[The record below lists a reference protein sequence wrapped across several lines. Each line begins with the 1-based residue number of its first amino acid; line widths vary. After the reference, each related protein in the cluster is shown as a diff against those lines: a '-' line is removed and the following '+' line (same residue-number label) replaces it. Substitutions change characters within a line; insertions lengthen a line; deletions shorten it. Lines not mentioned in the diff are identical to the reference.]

1 LGASSD
7 RKGGRRVVSKVIGR
21 AVTRIRAAAGQGWRC
36 RVLAGWVCVL
46 MLPGCASVPLS
57 VTRSASESEVSAV
70 ARPDAPPGYDLL
82 VAELAAMD
90 GEFVESRDALLRAVE
105 KDPDSAFLRERLSR
119 LSAQLNDLD
128 AAVLHA
134 RRAVELDPD
143 DESARLF
150 LGRLLR
156 ILRDV
161 AGLESVLL
169 DEDGK
174 PISSSAGLLLSQT
187 YLEVGRSDEA
197 LSVAEGLVHD
207 DPEMIAG
214 YMTLATAYE
223 QLDRPDDAERVLRE
237 ALEHHTGNLM
247 LYSRL
252 AHTYQRRDEREK
264 EIEVYRWQLE
274 IMPHHYGTLVSLAD
288 AQIAMNDL
296 EGAIATYVEVVAHH
310 PEDMR
315 ALRRLASLEYAAGRY
330 EQAVT
335 RLEEALLR
343 NPSRLELA
351 YSIGQVRHSMGD
363 DDVAL
368 EAFGRV
374 TAEHAL
380 HVEARM
386 QTAAILE
393 ERQDFVAALAEV
405 EKIRELRPSRALDFH
420 TAELRAKVGDFEG
433 GVALLE
439 ERLAVNPEDDEVLY
453 QLGALYG
460 SHVQVDRALY
470 YMREALERN
479 PGSAHALN
487 YIGYTMAERG
497 ENLEEAESL
506 ILRALEQRPKDGY
519 IADSLGWVYYMK
531 AVSLMDTE
539 RRADGVALLERARDQ
554 LLLAVE
560 LTGGDPVVSEHLGDV
575 HLLLDQK
582 NRALEFYEQA
592 VELEHRENEQ
602 PHLLE
607 KLERLRQEL
616 GSQ

>member
-1 LGASSD
+1 
-7 RKGGRRVVSKVIGR
+7 
-21 AVTRIRAAAGQGWRC
+21 
-36 RVLAGWVCVL
+36 
-46 MLPGCASVPLS
+46 
-57 VTRSASESEVSAV
+57 
-70 ARPDAPPGYDLL
+70 
-82 VAELAAMD
+82 
-90 GEFVESRDALLRAVE
+90 
-105 KDPDSAFLRERLSR
+105 
-119 LSAQLNDLD
+119 
-128 AAVLHA
+128 
-134 RRAVELDPD
+134 
-143 DESARLF
+143 
-150 LGRLLR
+150 
-156 ILRDV
+156 
-161 AGLESVLL
+161 
-169 DEDGK
+169 
-174 PISSSAGLLLSQT
+174 
-187 YLEVGRSDEA
+187 
-197 LSVAEGLVHD
+197 
-207 DPEMIAG
+207 
-214 YMTLATAYE
+214 
-223 QLDRPDDAERVLRE
+223 
-237 ALEHHTGNLM
+237 
-247 LYSRL
+247 
-252 AHTYQRRDEREK
+252 
-264 EIEVYRWQLE
+264 
-274 IMPHHYGTLVSLAD
+274 LVSLAD

-335 RLEEALLR
+335 RLEEAQLR
-343 NPSRLELA
+343 NPSRLELS

-368 EAFGRV
+368 EAFDRV

-386 QTAAILE
+386 QIAAILE
-393 ERQDFVAALAEV
+393 ERQDFDAALVEV

-420 TAELRAKVGDFEG
+420 TAELRAKVGDFDG

-439 ERLAVNPEDDEVLY
+439 ERLAVSPDDDEVLY

-460 SHVQVDRALY
+460 THGKVDRALY
-470 YMREALERN
+470 YMRETLERN
-479 PGSAHALN
+479 PGNAHALN

-531 AVSLMDTE
+531 AVPLMDTE
-539 RRADGVALLERARDQ
+539 RRADGVVLLERARDQ

-582 NRALEFYEQA
+582 KRALEFYEEA

-602 PHLLE
+602 PNLLE
-607 KLERLRQEL
+607 KLERLRREL
-616 GSQ
+616 GPQ